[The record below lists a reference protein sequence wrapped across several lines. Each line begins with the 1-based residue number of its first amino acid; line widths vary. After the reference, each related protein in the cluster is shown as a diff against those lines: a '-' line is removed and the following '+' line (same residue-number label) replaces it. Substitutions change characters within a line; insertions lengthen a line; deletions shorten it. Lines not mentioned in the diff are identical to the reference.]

1 MQQLLRIENAA
12 SEYLRGFYSKHYGI
26 NVRTKLLGAPYFDPC
41 EQLVEDVMHIF
52 LEGVLAYEMKLL
64 LNYYIN
70 DIKAFGLSDLNNRI
84 QQFCYGYSNSKNRPS
99 LILERDLEKTAS
111 TNLGQ
116 SASQMWLLSTVLP
129 FILAEFVD
137 TTTDQWRCLISI
149 IELMSLCLA
158 NKISLTTIVYL
169 KRAIKEH
176 LQLFKSLY
184 GNMCNII
191 PKQHYLIHLPSLIFK
206 FGPLVRSWC
215 MRILKIRQKSSK
227 ISRTYHCPCQGDI
240 SFHSALTILML
251 VKKTMV
257 PSLEKEW
264 HLVQPRYY

>member
-1 MQQLLRIENAA
+1 
-12 SEYLRGFYSKHYGI
+12 
-26 NVRTKLLGAPYFDPC
+26 
-41 EQLVEDVMHIF
+41 
-52 LEGVLAYEMKLL
+52 
-64 LNYYIN
+64 
-70 DIKAFGLSDLNNRI
+70 
-84 QQFCYGYSNSKNRPS
+84 
-99 LILERDLEKTAS
+99 
-111 TNLGQ
+111 
-116 SASQMWLLSTVLP
+116 MWLLSTVLP

-137 TTTDQWRCLISI
+137 TTSDQWRCLISI

-158 NKISLTTIVYL
+158 HKISLTTIVYL

-215 MRILKIRQKSSK
+215 MRFEGKHAYFKDQAK

-240 SFHSALTILML
+240 SFHYALTILML

-257 PSLEKEW
+257 PSLEKKW